1 MISIKIKVNNLALPG
16 GRTVKLV
23 NVPPCK
29 TVPLWSIF
37 GQKEVISQGGIH
49 FTCKQCIN
57 KDERFGCVYQKTETN
72 DCLR

>member
-16 GRTVKLV
+16 GQTVKLV
-23 NVPPCK
+23 HVPPCK

-49 FTCKQCIN
+49 FTCKRCIN
-57 KDERFGCVYQKTETN
+57 MRDLAACIRKTETN